1 MYVINFCSRLLLL
14 INHINIVPLEPI
26 KGTSKKEP
34 LEPLSVGALIAESQ
48 KQAEIINDESAETN
62 EEIQSLIQVMQ
73 ILAADGNIFLK

>member
-1 MYVINFCSRLLLL
+1 LLLL
-14 INHINIVPLEPI
+14 INQINLVPLEPI

-73 ILAADGNIFLK
+73 ILAADGNIFLITILPL

>member
-1 MYVINFCSRLLLL
+1 M
-14 INHINIVPLEPI
+14 PLEPI

-48 KQAEIINDESAETN
+48 KQAEINDESAETN

-73 ILAADGNIFLK
+73 ILAKDGIFF